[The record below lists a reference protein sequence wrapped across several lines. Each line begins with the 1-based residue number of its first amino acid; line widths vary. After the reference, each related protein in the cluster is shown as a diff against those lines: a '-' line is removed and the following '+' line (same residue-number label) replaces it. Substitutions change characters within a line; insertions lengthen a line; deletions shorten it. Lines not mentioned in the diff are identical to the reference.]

1 MVYFH
6 LIMYFSECV
15 YEPSK
20 KLLLFF
26 RAVNSC
32 LLDSAPPHYK
42 KGKRKKKEGGGCP
55 HSTVTIS
62 QHHHYPA
69 LKSTMQ
75 KNLASVLAFI
85 FVFYNQFHVTL
96 DSLRS
101 KRSH

>member
-42 KGKRKKKEGGGCP
+42 KGKKKKKGGGCP

-75 KNLASVLAFI
+75 KNLASVLAFF
-85 FVFYNQFHVTL
+85 FVFYNQFHITF

>member
-15 YEPSK
+15 HEPSK
-20 KLLLFF
+20 KLFFFLSSKQLLVRFCP
-26 RAVNSC
+26 SS
-32 LLDSAPPHYK
+32 LLKRK
-42 KGKRKKKEGGGCP
+42 KKKKEGGGCP

-75 KNLASVLAFI
+75 KNLASILAFI
-85 FVFYNQFHVTL
+85 FVFYNQFHITL
-96 DSLRS
+96 TV
-101 KRSH
+101 